1 MLVFVGNAIPIHKYK
16 HFRLIDY
23 NKILLLNID
32 VKRLLKL
39 PYLDF
44 KFEVSD
50 TGEYSTKKI
59 AEYRFCKITIY
70 DTGAVLFTGS
80 IHKLW
85 NSLKDIKAPN
95 YKNIETYKGFNGNQ
109 FTLENIIEVR
119 NHLENLFD
127 CEPQQM
133 IFQNIELGVNTTPE
147 FNPKLY
153 IKGLLYH
160 KNKLFEYR
168 CNNNLAQAIHQ
179 RLIFKIYNKSHQY
192 TMSEYTLRIELKI
205 TKAEELKTIG
215 IRTFANIN
223 VNTLDKAK
231 QMILRRFDEVMH
243 YDYTINKKGLTRAQ
257 NQLLE
262 SYSNPRYWINDLE
275 PEHRDR
281 PKKRLKEITIKYSK
295 NLHQQLRQDLIQ
307 KCVMINRPSE
317 SSKCVIINSSSIGL
331 NITQTP
337 TKISTKKCSVT
348 GIELTYENEDAKYIR
363 TSTLNYLHNNDLRAF
378 IEVCSFLLSN
388 TNGNRPKYEKSIIPH
403 LAKQIR
409 NRYYNPLIIRQ
420 TGYNQ
425 RKYFNQLELS
435 L

>member
-1 MLVFVGNAIPIHKYK
+1 
-16 HFRLIDY
+16 LIDY
-23 NKILLLNID
+23 IKILLSNID
-32 VKRLLKL
+32 VKHLLKL

-44 KFEVSD
+44 KVEVSD
-50 TGEYSTKKI
+50 NTGELSTKRA
-59 AEYRFCKITIY
+59 AEYHFCKITVY
-70 DTGAVLFTGS
+70 DTGIVLFTGS

-85 NSLKDIKAPN
+85 NSLNDIKAPN

-133 IFQNIELGVNTTPE
+133 IFQNIELGVNTTPV

-168 CNNNLAQAIHQ
+168 YNNNLAQAIHQ

-262 SYSNPRYWINDLE
+262 SYSNPRYWINDLK
-275 PEHRDR
+275 PQHRHR
-281 PKKRLKEITIKYSK
+281 HKIRLQEITLKHSK
-295 NLHQQLRQDLIQ
+295 NLHQQLMQDIIK
-307 KCVMINRPSE
+307 KCVMINQLSE

-331 NITQTP
+331 NITQIP
-337 TKISTKKCSVT
+337 IKIKTKKCSVT
-348 GIELTYENEDAKYIR
+348 GIELTHENEDAKYIR
-363 TSTLNYLHNNDLRAF
+363 TSTLNYIHNYDVKAF
-378 IEVCSFLLSN
+378 EEVCSFLLSH
-388 TNGNRPKYEKSIIPH
+388 TQGNRPKFESGIIKH
-403 LAKQIR
+403 LAKQVR
-409 NRYYNPLIIRQ
+409 NRYYNQSTIRQ
-420 TGYNQ
+420 TGYKQ
-425 RKYFNQLELS
+425 KIYHNQLGLN